1 LEDLY
6 IDWQVREVRFLEVGT
21 GSYLG
26 IGEMPFLVPV
36 EAVMQVAEDR
46 FTVEPGRTE
55 KVDGPAPFD
64 TKVAPPRSDE
74 WRDDELRLV
83 PIKTVIDLLQRGQ
96 AT

>member
-1 LEDLY
+1 MEDLY
-6 IDWQVREVRFLEVGT
+6 IDWQVRDVRFQEVGA
-21 GSYLG
+21 GSFLG

-36 EAVMQVAEDR
+36 EADMQVAEDR

-64 TKVAPPRSDE
+64 TKVAPPRADE
-74 WRDDELRLV
+74 SRNEDLRLV
-83 PIKTVIDLLQRGQ
+83 PIKTVIDLLHRGQ